1 MVDKYKHKVTAKK
14 KQLLNLKDKLNE
26 VSDVMFQGTD
36 EVPEMRRVRELENNL
51 DKVMIKYNEAQSI
64 RKTYEQVPIPT
75 SNPRSSNA
83 SKRSA

>member
-1 MVDKYKHKVTAKK
+1 MIDKYKHKVKSKK

-51 DKVMIKYNEAQSI
+51 EKVMIKYNEA
-64 RKTYEQVPIPT
+64 
-75 SNPRSSNA
+75 
-83 SKRSA
+83 